1 MTRMGHARSRWS
13 LTRRPSWALV
23 LAPMLA
29 VAGLA
34 VATASPAAAR
44 SQGPHSGSARQQ
56 HVTVAP
62 KPVNNVAPGA
72 RTMQSRLGPLLGAPA
87 KGDLPAARAAQITVS
102 GSIRYTASD

>member
-56 HVTVAP
+56 RVTVAP
-62 KPVNNVAPGA
+62 RLVNNAHLGAREFQSRRGALPGA
-72 RTMQSRLGPLLGAPA
+72 LA
-87 KGDLPAARAAQITVS
+87 KKNLPAAAARAGQITV
-102 GSIRYTASD
+102 